1 MTQIEALKQIAARD
15 GGLLRPQ
22 AVVDAARPEDSP
34 LHGAFEWDDGIAA
47 EKYRLDQAQRLI
59 RSFRVVV
66 EDGNRNYSVP
76 VFTGVSVDRTG
87 GRGENPY
94 RLSSEVA
101 QNADLLR
108 IAEADALRQLDEMKE
123 RYSHLRRFSRIWEA
137 IEDAVDNA

>member
-1 MTQIEALKQIAARD
+1 MTQIEALKRIAARD

-22 AVVDAARPEDSP
+22 AVVDAARDEDSP

-59 RSFRVVV
+59 RSFRVTV
-66 EDGNRNYSVP
+66 EDGGRNWSVP
-76 VFTGVSVDRTG
+76 VFTGISSDRTG

-101 QNADLLR
+101 QSPDLLR
-108 IAEADALRQLDEMKE
+108 IAEADALRQLNELKE

-137 IEDAVDNA
+137 IEDAADGA